1 MEHLLS
7 WLNTRL
13 LVEEGSDAALVAVAL
28 STLTDLCAGASNP
41 TRCESNIYRA
51 VDGGV
56 EAVLL
61 KVARLFPGPLSG
73 YVDATLT
80 ATIFPPHA

>member
-61 KVARLFPGPLSG
+61 KVARLFPLSG

-80 ATIFPPHA
+80 AKIFPPHA